1 VNILKRALLG
11 SLRIAFFGALK
22 VALCVYIL
30 FLPDATFAGSE
41 QQRGGQMGE
50 TASGATP

>member
-1 VNILKRALLG
+1 VSAELTAAAKA
-11 SLRIAFFGALK
+11 
-22 VALCVYIL
+22 ALCVYIL